1 MTRIFATTAIALA
14 LAAPAAASTDML
26 RAEVE
31 ETLEASPTNVQVENL
46 TDEQVRALYA
56 ATANSDMGAAE
67 RERLIESIAGD
78 REYTMEADLETY
90 GDFGAENSIRDA
102 VDQMA
107 DANEID
113 IDVSALS
120 SDQVAALYLEFT
132 SGDMVDQ
139 ESVEAIVN

>member
-26 RAEVE
+26 RSDVE
-31 ETLEASPTNVQVENL
+31 EMLEASPTNVQVENL

-56 ATANSDMGAAE
+56 ATNSDMGAAE
-67 RERLIESIAGD
+67 RERMIESIAGD
-78 REYTMEADLETY
+78 AEYDMGADLDAY
-90 GDFGAENSIRDA
+90 GDFGGANSIRDA

-107 DANEID
+107 DTNAID
-113 IDVSALS
+113 IDVSELN
-120 SDQVAALYLEFT
+120 SDQVAALYMVFT

-139 ESVEAIVN
+139 EEIESIVN